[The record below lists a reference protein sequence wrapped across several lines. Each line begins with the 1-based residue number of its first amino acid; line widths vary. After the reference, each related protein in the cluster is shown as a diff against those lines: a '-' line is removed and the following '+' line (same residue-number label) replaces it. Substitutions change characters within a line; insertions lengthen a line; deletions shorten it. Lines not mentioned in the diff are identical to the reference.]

1 LGRSSVAALY
11 TLASV
16 VSLVLRYRRSSGEVR
31 EQIKWIAFAA
41 SFLGLVHV
49 GLLSAGVVAWLISA
63 TETLGEQSLW
73 GALMENVT
81 ALSFTGVPVRLSKP
95 SRPRSETIRT
105 WAR

>member
-1 LGRSSVAALY
+1 MGRSSVAALCM
-11 TLASV
+11 LASV

-49 GLLSAGVVAWLISA
+49 GLLGAGVVDWLISA

-73 GALMENVT
+73 GV
-81 ALSFTGVPVRLSKP
+81 SW
-95 SRPRSETIRT
+95 RT
-105 WAR
+105 

>member
-1 LGRSSVAALY
+1 M
-11 TLASV
+11 LASV
-16 VSLVLRYRRSSGEVR
+16 VSLVLRYRRSSGEVG

-49 GLLSAGVVAWLISA
+49 GLLSAGVVDWLISA

-73 GALMENVT
+73 GALLENVT
-81 ALSFTGVPVRLSKP
+81 RLSFTGVAVRLSKP
-95 SRPRSETIRT
+95 SRPRSETRRT